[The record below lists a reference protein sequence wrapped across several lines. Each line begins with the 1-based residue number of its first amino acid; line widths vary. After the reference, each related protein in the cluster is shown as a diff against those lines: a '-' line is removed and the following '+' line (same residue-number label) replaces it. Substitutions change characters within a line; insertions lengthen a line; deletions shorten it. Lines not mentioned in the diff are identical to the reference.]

1 MLITFCSWGFLTLA
15 VKQNTPGILSPSKGQ
30 FTKGISSYEVGFA
43 QMLMQLLNIS
53 EKQRT

>member
-15 VKQNTPGILSPSKGQ
+15 VKQNTPGILSTSKGQ